1 MIVILRVFV
10 SSWWIGLDRY
20 HEDAKTQRI
29 AKFFGCGAGATYSEL
44 PHTAESVTGET
55 PVPRYLRRMA
65 VPAMRNLT
73 DL

>member
-29 AKFFGCGAGATYSEL
+29 AKFFGCGAGASEL

-65 VPAMRNLT
+65 VPAMLNLT